1 MLLNPIHLNH
11 FHQPSPPPPP
21 RQHVEEVDPFEALY
35 NSLSNLTLTPTTL
48 IPRAPVP
55 VSKPVVPAPAPAPQP
70 QPISVDKQEDEQR
83 IPVNLIFPPGDNV
96 IFAHSSYFTRP
107 KYAFQPDLPGVPQVR
122 GQAILSH
129 GSLPLPSPYYLP
141 VPQAGLLVKYGADTA
156 VTSTEAKTLIALK
169 RYLCDKVPVP
179 EVFGWR
185 RDIETGER
193 VLYLSLPSEGVT
205 LEQQWPYLCDAQK
218 EHVCLQIKNMVKSWR
233 RLQPGGVEVV
243 ASIDATPLK
252 DEIFQFPSS
261 PGLKIPAPGPFPNVS
276 NFHSYFVATAVALS
290 QTKQKDDVPA
300 KINYQPHHLF
310 PDNVPIVFTHGA
322 LHPRNI
328 IISMDQQNQPTVVS
342 IIGWEQAGWYPAYW
356 ELCKARHECSKPM
369 EGNMSLG
376 DWESKYLPVIVN
388 LDGFGMEEQ
397 GWNGRALCQYWDYF
411 VGLMHRW
418 Q

>member
-11 FHQPSPPPPP
+11 FHQPTPPPH
-21 RQHVEEVDPFEALY
+21 HVEEVDPFEALY

-48 IPRAPVP
+48 VPRAPAP
-55 VSKPVVPAPAPAPQP
+55 VSKPAIPEPVPQP
-70 QPISVDKQEDEQR
+70 QPARVEKQEDEGR

-96 IFAHSSYFTRP
+96 IFAHSSYFARP
-107 KYAFQPDLPGVPQVR
+107 KYGFPPDLPSVPQVR

-129 GSLPLPSPYYLP
+129 GSLPLPSPYFLP

-156 VTSTEAKTLIALK
+156 VTSTEAKTLLSLK
-169 RYLCDKVPVP
+169 RYLSDKVPVP

-185 RDIETGER
+185 RDVETGER
-193 VLYLSLPSEGVT
+193 VLYLSLPSDGVT
-205 LEQQWPYLCDAQK
+205 LEQQWPYLSDSQK
-218 EHVCLQIKNMVKSWR
+218 EHICLQIKDMVKSWR
-233 RLQPGGVEVV
+233 RLQQGGVEVV
-243 ASIDATPLK
+243 ASIDNTPLK
-252 DEIFQFPSS
+252 DEIFQFPVS

-290 QTKQKDDVPA
+290 QNKQKDDDPA

-328 IISMDQQNQPTVVS
+328 IVSMDGQNQPTVISV
-342 IIGWEQAGWYPAYW
+342 IGWEQAGWYPAYW
-356 ELCKARHECSKPM
+356 ELCKARHECSKAS
-369 EGNMSLG
+369 EQGTLLG
-376 DWESKYLPVIVN
+376 DWESKYLPAILN
-388 LDGFGMEEQ
+388 LDGYGLGTQ